1 MVLPCKVAKLAPKIE
16 TVGFLFNVHCTI
28 ANVKGC
34 GTLECL
40 YTPALL
46 CGTLASQTLDAY
58 KVETEA
64 LCAIIE
70 RLGCE

>member
-34 GTLECL
+34 GTLEGFN
-40 YTPALL
+40 TPALL

-58 KVETEA
+58 KVKAEA
-64 LCAIIE
+64 ISAIIE
-70 RLGCE
+70 WLGCE